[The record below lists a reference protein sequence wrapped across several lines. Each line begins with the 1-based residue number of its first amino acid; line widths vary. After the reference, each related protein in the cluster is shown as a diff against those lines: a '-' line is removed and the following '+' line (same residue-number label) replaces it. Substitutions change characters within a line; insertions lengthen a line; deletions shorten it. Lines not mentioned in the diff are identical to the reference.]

1 MFSSWPNSNG
11 MWRVT
16 KKFFDLPHSRL
27 QSLFLVHRG
36 SRSQLLCL
44 IHWISYRWSSL
55 LMTARSHFP
64 SQKAACPTQEH
75 ICPSFQHQCCPAL
88 FIGPTE
94 GRCQHFVQLE
104 SPDTPEPV
112 RCWLGQSFLGGLH
125 HYRVHGNTARFA
137 SVQLR
142 PSLEIKIIVLTHWSR
157 SRMNWRGT
165 TSRASNGTSTKWFK
179 HSRFKQIYVALV

>member
-1 MFSSWPNSNG
+1 MFSSWPNSSG

-75 ICPSFQHQCCPAL
+75 ICPSFQHHCCPAL

-112 RCWLGQSFLGGLH
+112 RCWLGQSFLGGVTPLQSSWEH
-125 HYRVHGNTARFA
+125 CQICFCATSPILRNKNHRFD
-137 SVQLR
+137 
-142 PSLEIKIIVLTHWSR
+142 PLELIQNELERH
-157 SRMNWRGT
+157 N
-165 TSRASNGTSTKWFK
+165 FK
-179 HSRFKQIYVALV
+179 GA